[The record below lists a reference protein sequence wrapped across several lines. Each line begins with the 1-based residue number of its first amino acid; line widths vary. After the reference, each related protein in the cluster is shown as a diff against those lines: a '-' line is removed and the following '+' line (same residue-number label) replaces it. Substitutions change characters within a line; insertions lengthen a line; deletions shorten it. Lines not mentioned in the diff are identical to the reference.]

1 MIASARTIRTREERF
16 LEMLPQ
22 IRAQARYA
30 FRKELPARRQEL
42 IAEVIANCWIAF
54 VRLLDRGLEDVIYPT
69 PLAQYAIR
77 QTRDG
82 RKVGGR
88 LNVRDVSSE
97 YAQRCKG
104 FRLERLD
111 RYNERTD
118 EWKEVLVEDKTA
130 GPAEIAVSRIDFG
143 TWLRSLPVAK
153 RQVARALALGETTK
167 RTARRFR
174 VTAGRVSQLRREL
187 QNSWESFQGEPAYA

>member
-1 MIASARTIRTREERF
+1 
-16 LEMLPQ
+16 MLPQ

-97 YAQRCKG
+97 YAQRCKAPPIPG
-104 FRLERLD
+104 
-111 RYNERTD
+111 
-118 EWKEVLVEDKTA
+118 
-130 GPAEIAVSRIDFG
+130 
-143 TWLRSLPVAK
+143 
-153 RQVARALALGETTK
+153 Q
-167 RTARRFR
+167 ARR
-174 VTAGRVSQLRREL
+174 VVQLC
-187 QNSWESFQGEPAYA
+187 

>member
-1 MIASARTIRTREERF
+1 MIASVCTIRTREERF

-42 IAEVIANCWIAF
+42 IAEVIANCWVAF
-54 VRLLDRGLEDVIYPT
+54 VRLLERGLEDVIYPT
-69 PLAQYAIR
+69 PLVQYAIR

-88 LNVRDVSSE
+88 LNVRDVSSS
-97 YAQRCKG
+97 YAQRRKG
-104 FRLERLD
+104 FRVARLD
-111 RYNERTD
+111 RYNQRKE

-130 GPAEIAVSRIDFG
+130 GPAEIAISRIDFG
-143 TWLRSLPVAK
+143 TWLKSLPLAK

-174 VTAGRVSQLRREL
+174 VTPGRVSQLRREL
-187 QNSWESFQGEPAYA
+187 QNSWESFQGEPAFA